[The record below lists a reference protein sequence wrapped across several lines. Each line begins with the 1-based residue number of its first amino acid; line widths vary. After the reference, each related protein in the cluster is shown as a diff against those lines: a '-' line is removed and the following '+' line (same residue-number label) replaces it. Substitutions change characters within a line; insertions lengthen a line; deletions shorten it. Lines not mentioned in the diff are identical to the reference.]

1 MDDGNG
7 MTWMGHRPM
16 ALLFAFGR
24 HVDEVNE
31 LGYPWALVP
40 SCAISQISQI
50 SIHSSSMLIHEMC
63 TAYVVHEKGAQHY
76 AS

>member
-31 LGYPWALVP
+31 LGYP
-40 SCAISQISQI
+40 
-50 SIHSSSMLIHEMC
+50 
-63 TAYVVHEKGAQHY
+63 
-76 AS
+76 